1 MIVKICGIT
10 SLEDALAAAG
20 AGANALGFNFYRSSP
35 RFLEPAQVA
44 RIVEQLPGGVLKAG
58 VFVDMEPDKVVEFV
72 RNLGLDVAQ
81 IHRGQ
86 LPRGIRAWKAFHL
99 RSSSDLEEIERCPA
113 EAVLLDTPA
122 EGVLGGSGKTFDWSL
137 ARAVPAKKIV
147 LAGGL
152 DAGNVGEAIE
162 QVRPWGVDACSRLE
176 SAPGRKDHRKMTR
189 FIQAA
194 LAGFERL

>member
-10 SLEDALAAAG
+10 SLEDALAAAC
-20 AGANALGFNFYRSSP
+20 AGANALGFNFYPSSP
-35 RFLEPAQVA
+35 RFVEPAQVA
-44 RIVEQLPGGVLKAG
+44 RIVEQLPGGILKAG

-81 IHRGQ
+81 IHRGE
-86 LPRGIRAWKAFHL
+86 LPHGVRAWKAFHL

-137 ARAVPAKKIV
+137 ARAVAAKKII

-176 SAPGRKDHRKMTR
+176 SAPGRKDHRRMAR

-194 LAGFERL
+194 LAGFEGL